1 VKIQGIAG
9 FRAPAAAPM
18 EDEPLRIAAMLNA
31 VVVTPDAS
39 FAEGIQRL
47 ALASRKI
54 SVYRTF
60 DRHPSIEEMD
70 EACRTCDPD
79 LLLVDVTNW
88 KEAAPLVAQAQRN
101 YPKTAIV
108 GFGGG
113 PARLR
118 EAEYEAAGIPVLLIT
133 PISLDEFQ
141 DGVLRAFRT
150 ARGRRHEKLTA
161 FLPAKAGNGCSVTA
175 FNTAGAL
182 ARTLGR
188 RVLLI
193 ESDFSSGILAVRAQ
207 VEGGAAVEEILDNPA
222 ALEAGLWKHHVL
234 QAHGIDLLTAG
245 GARRRTAPKWSNYYH
260 LLRFAETTY
269 DAVIADLGAAM
280 ADAGIEVV
288 LRAARICLVCTPE
301 RPSLALAHRRW
312 QELDGLGVD
321 PDRILL
327 VVNRWH
333 STDPPLAEL
342 AKQVAC
348 RHVTGLPN
356 DYHSVRSATDAGR
369 LVDEDSKL
377 GAAYTSLAQ
386 ILAGE
391 QAPGTADAAP
401 VHKSRFRLAAWL
413 GR

>member
-1 VKIQGIAG
+1 
-9 FRAPAAAPM
+9 
-18 EDEPLRIAAMLNA
+18 MLNA

-60 DRHPSIEEMD
+60 DRPPSSEQMEEVYR
-70 EACRTCDPD
+70 ACDPD

-88 KEAAPLVAQAQRN
+88 KEAAPLVAQVQRA

-113 PARLR
+113 PVRLR
-118 EAEYEAAGIPVLLIT
+118 EAEYEAAGIPVLLVT

-161 FLPAKAGNGCSVTA
+161 FLPAKAGNGSSLAA

-182 ARTLGR
+182 VRALGK
-188 RVLLI
+188 RVLLV

-207 VEGGAAVEEILDNPA
+207 VEGRAAVEEILDNPVS
-222 ALEAGLWKHHVL
+222 LDAGLWAHHVL
-234 QAHGIDLLTAG
+234 HAHGIDLLTAG
-245 GARRRTAPKWSNYYH
+245 GSRRRTEPNWSNYYH
-260 LLRFAETTY
+260 LLRFAQTAY
-269 DAVIADLGAAM
+269 DAVIADLGTAM
-280 ADAGIEVV
+280 ADAGIEIV

-301 RPSLALAHRRW
+301 RPSLVLAQRRR
-312 QELDGLGVD
+312 QELDRLGVE
-321 PDRILL
+321 PERILL

-333 STDPPLAEL
+333 STDPPLEEL
-342 AKQVAC
+342 ARQVDC
-348 RHVTGLPN
+348 RRVTGLPN
-356 DYHSVRSATDAGR
+356 DYQSVRAATDSGR
-369 LVDEDSKL
+369 LVSADSTL
-377 GAAYTSLAQ
+377 GAAYDVLAR
-386 ILAGE
+386 LVAGE
-391 QAPGTADAAP
+391 QAGEGADAATAR
-401 VHKSRFRLAAWL
+401 KSRFRLAALL